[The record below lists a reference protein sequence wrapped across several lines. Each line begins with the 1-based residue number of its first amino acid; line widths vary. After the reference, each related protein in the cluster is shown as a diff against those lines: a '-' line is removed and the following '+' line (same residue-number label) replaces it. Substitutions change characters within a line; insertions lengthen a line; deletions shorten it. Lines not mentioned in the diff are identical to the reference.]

1 MSEEQFLKEKDLLL
15 NCIENNTEEHWEN
28 YYKDVPINC
37 IFEDLVIDIN
47 EIKRLQDENDKLKKD
62 IHYKRNKINDL
73 KLKLDYALRDVK
85 AQKQVHKHDVDMID
99 EVKGICVKLQ
109 QKIDKAQKKIN
120 SMFNEGDENKIIDDL
135 LELESILKENVK

>member
-15 NCIENNTEEHWEN
+15 NCIENNTKEHWEN

-47 EIKRLQDENDKLKKD
+47 EIKRQQEEIEKLK
-62 IHYKRNKINDL
+62 RENEAL
-73 KLKLDYALRDVK
+73 KQTHEYDVN
-85 AQKQVHKHDVDMID
+85 MID

-109 QKIDKAQKKIN
+109 QKIDKVQKKIN
-120 SMFNEGDENKIIDDL
+120 SMFNEGDGNKIIDDL